1 MSETITTKLSKLP
14 LNKTIFETLL
24 KERFFFTP
32 SFEIYGGISGL
43 YDYGPPACAI
53 KANFLNLWR
62 QHFVL
67 EENMFEI
74 DCTALTP
81 EEVLITSGHVEKFK
95 DFMVKDEKANKCYRA
110 DHLLEE
116 HVEKLMEGKIADD
129 KREYYKQIKADAGNY
144 SKEQLAEKF
153 KEFGIKSP
161 ETGND
166 LSEPYPFNLMF
177 ETSIGPTGNAR
188 GYLRPETAQ
197 GMFVN
202 FGRLLESNGGKL
214 PFAAAQIGLAFRNE
228 IAPRSGLIRVREFA
242 MAEIE
247 HFLKETEKNH
257 PKFASVSKIE
267 LNFFPIEQQATT
279 KETVVMN
286 IGDAVSKGIVD
297 NETLGYFIAR
307 TALFLWAVGI
317 RNGGLRFRQ
326 HRKDEMA
333 HYAKDCWDA
342 EILTSYGW
350 VECVGIADRSA
361 YDLTVHSKKTKANL
375 RAYEAF
381 DSPQT
386 VTTLEVKLDKG
397 AIGKKYRGDA
407 KALLA
412 YLEEIEECD
421 AKDLRAKLAAGP
433 AEIKVGDKKFTLEPA
448 LIKFEEVTKKIS
460 GRNFVPGV
468 IEPSFGIGRIIY
480 SLLEHSFY
488 IRPGSDNKRKV
499 LSLPPNIAPVKC
511 SVLPLIDNE
520 QLYPFISRIASLL
533 TFNGISNKID
543 SSSMKIG
550 RRYLRTDE
558 IGIPFGVTIDFDT
571 IKDDTV
577 TLRDRDS
584 TQQIRIKIDELA
596 GVVKQLIEGKLKW
609 ADVLQKFPKF
619 ESAADKD
626 DN

>member
-1 MSETITTKLSKLP
+1 M
-14 LNKTIFETLL
+14 
-24 KERFFFTP
+24 
-32 SFEIYGGISGL
+32 
-43 YDYGPPACAI
+43 
-53 KANFLNLWR
+53 
-62 QHFVL
+62 
-67 EENMFEI
+67 
-74 DCTALTP
+74 TP
-81 EEVLITSGHVEKFK
+81 EDVLKTSGHVEKFK
-95 DFMVKDEKANKCYRA
+95 DFMVKDAKANKCYRA

-116 HVEKLMEGKIADD
+116 HVEKLVEAKNTTEE
-129 KREYYKQIKADAGNY
+129 KKQYYKQIKADAGNY
-144 SKEQLAEKF
+144 TQEQLAQKF
-153 KEFGIKSP
+153 KEFEIKSP
-161 ETGND
+161 ETGNE

-177 ETSIGPTGNAR
+177 ETSIGPTGTTR

-228 IAPRSGLIRVREFA
+228 IAPRSGLLRVREFA

-247 HFLKETEKNH
+247 HFLKENHKDH
-257 PKFASVSKIE
+257 PKFSTISDTV
-267 LNFFPIEQQATT
+267 LNFFPSEQQATT
-279 KETVVMN
+279 QETVSMKV
-286 IGDAVSKGIVD
+286 GEAVGKIVD
-297 NETLGYFIAR
+297 NQTLGYFIAR
-307 TALFLWAVGI
+307 TALFLWSIGI
-317 RNGGLRFRQ
+317 KKDGLRFRQ

-375 RAYEAF
+375 RAYESF
-381 DSPQT
+381 DAPQT
-386 VTTLEVKLDKG
+386 VTVLEVKVDKA
-397 AIGKKYRGDA
+397 AIGKKYRGDG
-407 KALLA
+407 KSLLA
-412 YLEEIEECD
+412 YLEDIEECD
-421 AKDLRAKLAAGP
+421 AKELRTKLASGP
-433 AEIKVGDKKFTLEPA
+433 AQVKVEDKTFTLEPG
-448 LIKFEEVTKKIS
+448 LVKFEEVTKKIS
-460 GRNFVPGV
+460 GRNFIPGV

-480 SLLEHSFY
+480 SLLEHAFY

-499 LSLPPNIAPVKC
+499 LSLPPNIAPVKA

-520 QLYPFISRIASLL
+520 QLEPFIGRISSLL

-558 IGIPFGVTIDFDT
+558 IGIPFGVTIDFET

-584 TQQIRIKIDELA
+584 TQQVRVKIDELPV
-596 GVVKQLIEGKLKW
+596 VVKQLIESKLTWTQVTEKY
-609 ADVLQKFPKF
+609 PKF
-619 ESAADKD
+619 ESSAEKD
-626 DN
+626 DS